1 MAKKKQEKQEPLL
14 GVHVS
19 TAGGLVTAF
28 DRAETLGINTMQLF
42 VKSNRQWS
50 VPEITNEEAAA
61 FRDRRKTWKANG
73 PIIAHACYLLNLG
86 SANPEIQEKSRESY
100 LKELLRASSIGVDH
114 FVFHPGSHGG
124 NGEESAIRNIAT
136 GLDWVHERT
145 ADVQTKSVLEIT
157 AGQGSAVG
165 HRLEHLEQIIAQ
177 VKDTD
182 RVAVCLDTC
191 HLLAAGYD
199 LRTEQTWNEVF
210 EEFESRIGLDKLVC
224 IHTNDSKKGLGSH
237 VDRHEHIGKGELG
250 LEAFRLL
257 MNDAR
262 LMNVPK
268 ILETPKDKE
277 MKEDFENLAVLK
289 SLIR

>member
-1 MAKKKQEKQEPLL
+1 MAKKLQEKNEPML

-28 DRAETLGINTMQLF
+28 ERAETLGINTMQLF
-42 VKSNRQWS
+42 VKSNRQWFA
-50 VPEITNEEAAA
+50 PEITEEEASA
-61 FRDRRKTWKANG
+61 FRERRKTWKANG
-73 PIIAHACYLLNLG
+73 PIVAHACYLLNLG
-86 SANPEIQEKSRESY
+86 SANPEIQDKSRDSY
-100 LKELLRASSIGVDH
+100 IKELLRASAIGVDH

-124 NGEESAIRNIAT
+124 NGEESAIRNIAK

-145 ADVQTKSVLEIT
+145 PDVKTTSVLEIT

-165 HRLEHLEQIIAQ
+165 HRLEHLEQIISL
-177 VKDTD
+177 VKETD

-210 EEFESRIGLDKLVC
+210 AEFESRIGLDKLVC

-250 LEAFRLL
+250 IEAFRLL

-262 LMNVPK
+262 LTRIPK

-277 MKEDFENLAVLK
+277 MTEDFENLAALRG
-289 SLIR
+289 LIR

>member
-1 MAKKKQEKQEPLL
+1 MAKKVVKNAPLL

-28 DRAETLGINTMQLF
+28 DRAETLGINTMQIF
-42 VKSNRQWS
+42 VKSNRQWFA
-50 VPEITNEEAAA
+50 PEITEEEISAL
-61 FRDRRKTWKANG
+61 RERRKTWKATG
-73 PIIAHACYLLNLG
+73 PIVAHACYLLNLG
-86 SANPEIQEKSRESY
+86 SANPEIQEKSRDSY
-100 LKELLRASSIGVDH
+100 LKELLRASAIGVDH

-124 NGEESAIRNIAT
+124 SGEESAIGNIAK

-145 ADVQTKSVLEIT
+145 ADVETMSVLEIT

-165 HRLEHLEQIIAQ
+165 HRLEHLEQIISQ

-199 LRTEQTWNEVF
+199 LRTRETWNEVF
-210 EEFESRIGLDKLVC
+210 EEFESRIGLEKLVC

-250 LEAFRLL
+250 LDAFRLL
-257 MNDAR
+257 MNDPR
-262 LMNVPK
+262 LANVPK

-277 MKEDFENLAVLK
+277 MTEDFENLAVLR